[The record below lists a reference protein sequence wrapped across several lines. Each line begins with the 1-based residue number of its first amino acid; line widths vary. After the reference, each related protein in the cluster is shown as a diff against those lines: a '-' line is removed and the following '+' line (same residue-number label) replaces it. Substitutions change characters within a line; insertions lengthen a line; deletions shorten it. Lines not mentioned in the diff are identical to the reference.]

1 VSLGEVELGL
11 QWADRALSMAPDDPH
26 VRYNVA
32 CAYSQAK
39 QVDRAIECLE
49 GAEAILRQPSY
60 LRWIEND
67 SDLDALRDDPRF
79 QKLLARLRTAGSDDH
94 GAC

>member
-39 QVDRAIECLE
+39 EIDRAIECLE
-49 GAEAILRQPSY
+49 EAEAILRQPSY

-79 QKLLARLRTAGSDDH
+79 QALVARLRGQ
-94 GAC
+94 GQGE